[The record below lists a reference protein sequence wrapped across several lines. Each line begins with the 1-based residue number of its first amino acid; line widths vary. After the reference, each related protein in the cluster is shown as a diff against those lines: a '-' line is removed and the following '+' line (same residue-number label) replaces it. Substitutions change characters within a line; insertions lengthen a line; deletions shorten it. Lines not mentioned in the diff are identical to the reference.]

1 MAAPR
6 QEFAATSTN
15 FGLDCGLPLSLE
27 TPSTSVPSQSP
38 AIKMG
43 LAAPKNRTKIANDP
57 QNTTWAK
64 NTSRFGHRILTSQGW
79 KPGASLGATDASH
92 AAHYTAA
99 SQSHIRVLLKD
110 DNLGLGAK
118 RGSERAENFGLAG
131 LENIL
136 GRLNGK
142 EADVKKEEE
151 RREEIEKRAFVY
163 RKYGMMNFISGGF
176 LVGDK
181 ITKSSGIKKEVEI
194 KTEVKS
200 EPESDNGGIDKKSK
214 KRKREDGTDDE
225 PKLKRKKKS
234 VDLREE
240 AREEVDRPKMKKDK
254 KDKKKDKSRKSKQ
267 AASSDPEPCSD
278 NAPTPVSDPEPL
290 TDKARRKA
298 EKKARKEEKKVKK
311 ALKKAAKRAAK
322 ANADSDDSSSEG
334 EEEESAPSTLS
345 SVPVSG
351 TCTPVLASAGL
362 TFTPRGMHAVRQRW
376 IRQKKAATMDA
387 QAMKEIFMI
396 KTPS

>member
-1 MAAPR
+1 
-6 QEFAATSTN
+6 
-15 FGLDCGLPLSLE
+15 
-27 TPSTSVPSQSP
+27 
-38 AIKMG
+38 MG
-43 LAAPKNRTKIANDP
+43 LAAPKNRTKISNDP
-57 QNTTWAK
+57 QNTTWAN
-64 NTSRFGHRILTSQGW
+64 NTSRFGHRILSSQGW
-79 KPGASLGATDASH
+79 QPGDSLGAKGASH

-131 LENIL
+131 LESIL

-142 EADVKKEEE
+142 EAEVKKEEE

-163 RKYGMMNFISGGF
+163 RKYGMMNFVSGGF

-181 ITKSSGIKKEVEI
+181 ITKKSDIKKEVEI
-194 KTEVKS
+194 KSEIKS
-200 EPESDNGGIDKKSK
+200 EPESDDGAVDK
-214 KRKREDGTDDE
+214 KRKKRKHEERTEDE

-234 VDLREE
+234 IDLRDESK
-240 AREEVDRPKMKKDK
+240 EVKDK
-254 KDKKKDKSRKSKQ
+254 KSKKGKKDKSRKSKRS
-267 AASSDPEPCSD
+267 ASSDSEASSNDAVAPEP
-278 NAPTPVSDPEPL
+278 V

-298 EKKARKEEKKVKK
+298 EKKARKQEKRAKK

-322 ANADSDDSSSEG
+322 SKDNSDDSSSESEA
-334 EEEESAPSTLS
+334 EEDVPTTIST
-345 SVPVSG
+345 VPVAATS
-351 TCTPVLASAGL
+351 TPVPAGL
-362 TFTPRGMHAVRQRW
+362 AYNPRGMHAVRAKW

>member
-1 MAAPR
+1 
-6 QEFAATSTN
+6 
-15 FGLDCGLPLSLE
+15 
-27 TPSTSVPSQSP
+27 
-38 AIKMG
+38 MG
-43 LAAPKNRTKIANDP
+43 LAAPKNRTKISNDP
-57 QNTTWAK
+57 QNTTWAN
-64 NTSRFGHRILTSQGW
+64 NTSRFGHRILSSQGW
-79 KPGASLGATDASH
+79 QPGDSLGAKDASH

-131 LENIL
+131 LESIL

-142 EADVKKEEE
+142 EAEVKKEEE

-163 RKYGMMNFISGGF
+163 RKYGMMNFVSGGF

-181 ITKSSGIKKEVEI
+181 ITKKSDIKKEVEI
-194 KTEVKS
+194 KTEIKS
-200 EPESDNGGIDKKSK
+200 EPESDDGRVDKKSK
-214 KRKREDGTDDE
+214 KRKHEERTEDE

-234 VDLREE
+234 VDLRDESK
-240 AREEVDRPKMKKDK
+240 DKKSK
-254 KDKKKDKSRKSKQ
+254 KDKKKEKSRKSKRSSSSDSE
-267 AASSDPEPCSD
+267 ASSNDAAAPEP
-278 NAPTPVSDPEPL
+278 A

-298 EKKARKEEKKVKK
+298 EKKARKEEKRAKK
-311 ALKKAAKRAAK
+311 ALKKAAKKAAK
-322 ANADSDDSSSEG
+322 SKDNSDESSSESET
-334 EEEESAPSTLS
+334 EEDAQTTIST
-345 SVPVSG
+345 VPVAATS
-351 TCTPVLASAGL
+351 THVPAGL
-362 TFTPRGMHAVRQRW
+362 AYNPRGMHAVRAKW